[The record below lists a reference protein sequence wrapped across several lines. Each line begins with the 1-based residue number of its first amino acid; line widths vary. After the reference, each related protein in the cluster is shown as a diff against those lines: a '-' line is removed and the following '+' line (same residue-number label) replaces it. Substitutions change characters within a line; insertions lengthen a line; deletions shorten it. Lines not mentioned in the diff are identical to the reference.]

1 MWTVRV
7 SVVDNGNKQLYEAL
21 LYSSFRQALADVLEG
36 LSDIYDNIPDD
47 CYPNRRFYSP
57 STMIFHSNDGEHK
70 PDDLEVKYEIGAGK
84 YLVVYIGKAIAIY

>member
-1 MWTVRV
+1 MWAVKV
-7 SVVDNGNKQLYEAL
+7 SVVDNGNRQLYEAL

-36 LSDIYDNIPDD
+36 LADIYDTIPSD
-47 CYPNRRFYSP
+47 CYPKQFDSP

-84 YLVVYIGKAIAIY
+84 YLVVYIGKAVAIY